1 MTFSTS
7 HQQQQSPALT
17 GDLQR
22 QAQAAGGSKRSGHQS
37 LGRPFPGSCA
47 QASAAGAFH
56 PRSLLVVM
64 EELSDAVRLLTSALV
79 GEVPGGLEPLG
90 LPDPMEDEGLTGFD
104 APLSCPLPLQHEPLA
119 QGPSPSLAGA
129 LTPEQEAQILAEATE
144 LWDTPWEELSVVELR
159 ALLRDLPIDR
169 SALPAPIEYLR
180 RSELLDALLTLPA
193 IAW

>member
-7 HQQQQSPALT
+7 HQQQQAPALG

-56 PRSLLVVM
+56 PRSLLAVM
-64 EELSDAVRLLTSALV
+64 EELTDAVRLLTSALV
-79 GEVPGGLEPLG
+79 GEAPGGPEPLG
-90 LPDPMEDEGLTGFD
+90 LPDPLEDEGLTRFD
-104 APLSCPLPLQHEPLA
+104 APLSCPLPLQQESLA
-119 QGPSPSLAGA
+119 QAPSPSLAGA
-129 LTPEQEAQILAEATE
+129 LTPEQEAQIVAEATE
-144 LWDTPWEELSVVELR
+144 LWDTPWETLSVVELR

-180 RSELLDALLTLPA
+180 RHELLDALLTLPA

>member
-7 HQQQQSPALT
+7 HQQQQAPALG

-22 QAQAAGGSKRSGHQS
+22 QAQAASDSKRSGHQS
-37 LGRPFPGSCA
+37 LGRPFPGSCH
-47 QASAAGAFH
+47 QVSAAGAFH
-56 PRSLLVVM
+56 QRSLLSVM

-79 GEVPGGLEPLG
+79 GEAPGGPEPLG
-90 LPDPMEDEGLTGFD
+90 PPDPLEDEGLMGFD
-104 APLSCPLPLQHEPLA
+104 GPLNCPLPLQQEPLA
-119 QGPSPSLAGA
+119 QAPSSSLAGA
-129 LTPEQEAQILAEATE
+129 LTPEQEAQIVAEATE
-144 LWDTPWEELSVVELR
+144 HWDTPWETLSVVELR

-169 SALPAPIEYLR
+169 TALPAPIEYLR